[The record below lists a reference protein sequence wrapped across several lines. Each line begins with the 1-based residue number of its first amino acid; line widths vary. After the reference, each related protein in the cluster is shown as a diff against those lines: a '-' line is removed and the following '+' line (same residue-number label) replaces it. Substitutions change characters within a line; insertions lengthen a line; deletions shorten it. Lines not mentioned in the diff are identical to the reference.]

1 MNNHPIFPLAVRTLK
16 VVGVILI
23 LSFLLDFIILSFPSG
38 PRDSQWQIGFA
49 TALVDRGIIPL
60 VGLALIFAGY
70 WIEKNNSD
78 FLVNRKSW
86 LDLRLWA
93 VLSSLLGLVFLLL
106 VPIHLNNVNQAR
118 AQTIQQISQDAS
130 RAESNLQAQ
139 LGQLQTQLG
148 DERVQ
153 AELERQRSQ
162 FRSQVNELLQ
172 DEQRFNQA
180 IQSNQISETEKKL
193 LQQFKADPKS
203 LDAYVAQQAD
213 PQTLLAQRLN
223 QIRAQQEQLK
233 QQARQDAWKS
243 ALRIGISGLLLAFGY
258 IVIGWTG
265 LRSMGTSKSSRHQS
279 LPN

>member
-203 LDAYVAQQAD
+203 LDAYVAQQAA

>member
-1 MNNHPIFPLAVRTLK
+1 MNGHPIFPLAVRTLK

-23 LSFLLDFIILSFPSG
+23 LSFLLDFVILSFPSG
-38 PRDSQWQIGFA
+38 PRDSQWQVGFA

-118 AQTIQQISQDAS
+118 AQTIEQISQDAT

-180 IQSNQISETEKKL
+180 IQSGQISETERKL

-213 PQTLLAQRLN
+213 PQTLLVQRLN

-243 ALRIGISGLLLAFGY
+243 GLRIGMSGLLLAFGY

-265 LRSMGTSKSSRHQS
+265 LRSMGTPKSSRHQS

>member
-23 LSFLLDFIILSFPSG
+23 LSFLLDFVILSFPSG
-38 PRDSQWQIGFA
+38 PRDSQWQVGFA

-118 AQTIQQISQDAS
+118 AQTIEQISQDAT

-162 FRSQVNELLQ
+162 FRTQVNELLQ

-180 IQSNQISETEKKL
+180 IQSSQISETEKKL

-213 PQTLLAQRLN
+213 PQTLVAQRLN

-243 ALRIGISGLLLAFGY
+243 GLRIGISGLLLAFGY

>member
-49 TALVDRGIIPL
+49 TALIDRGIIPL

-203 LDAYVAQQAD
+203 LDTYVAQQAD